1 MTQPIKI
8 ITKYIAPTWIECA
21 YCAARFA
28 PGDPT
33 QNDHWRDCE
42 KHPARAELRQAQN
55 DIDQLRAD
63 NDALRQ
69 AVKALEKNQAKLAG
83 ATAR

>member
-1 MTQPIKI
+1 MSKGKHKEI

-28 PGDPT
+28 PGDPA

-42 KHPARAELRQAQN
+42 KHPARAALWQAQHE
-55 DIDQLRAD
+55 IERLRAD
-63 NDALRQ
+63 NEALRQ
-69 AVKALEKNQAKLAG
+69 A
-83 ATAR
+83 ARRYGRFI